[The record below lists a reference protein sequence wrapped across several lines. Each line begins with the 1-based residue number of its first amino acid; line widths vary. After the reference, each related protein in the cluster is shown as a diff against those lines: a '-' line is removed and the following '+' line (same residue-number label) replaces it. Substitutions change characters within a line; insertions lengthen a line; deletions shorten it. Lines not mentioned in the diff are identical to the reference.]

1 MPHPVSGPDDS
12 CHDLARVS
20 VRCASIFGKS
30 KLTTEKLI
38 LLSFGHDIELLPN
51 DKLQIWDLLWFF
63 WSTSSNQADFR
74 QLHQIGKLPELLK

>member
-1 MPHPVSGPDDS
+1 
-12 CHDLARVS
+12 
-20 VRCASIFGKS
+20 
-30 KLTTEKLI
+30 

-74 QLHQIGKLPELLK
+74 QLHQIGKLPELLPRAKSNGCKTGGLEWDLLPVDFLR